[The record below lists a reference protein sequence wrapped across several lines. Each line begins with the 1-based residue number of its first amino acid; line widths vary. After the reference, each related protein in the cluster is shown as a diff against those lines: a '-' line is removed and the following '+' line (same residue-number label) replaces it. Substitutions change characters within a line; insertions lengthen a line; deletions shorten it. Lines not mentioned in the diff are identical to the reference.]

1 MDLDSTEIGIATVK
15 DLNNFS
21 PFAKDEKK
29 KSGMSQKI
37 LIALVVMLALA
48 ILILLVFLIVLVFRK
63 DPNAAMAICRM
74 F

>member
-1 MDLDSTEIGIATVK
+1 
-15 DLNNFS
+15 
-21 PFAKDEKK
+21 
-29 KSGMSQKI
+29 MSQKI